1 MTLQEI
7 ILKLNW
13 VSDDLCIVAKRPW
26 LPNSEAELISLTEE
40 YAIPESVKER
50 GFSYFLEVSTAR
62 DELLADIKIKLTPAQ
77 KVEVVIYY
85 AEYDATPEW
94 LNELCR

>member
-1 MTLQEI
+1 MTLQEV

-13 VSDDLCIVAKRPW
+13 ASDDLCIVAKRPW
-26 LPNSEAELISLTEE
+26 LPSSEAELIMLTEE
-40 YAIPESVKER
+40 YALPESVKER
-50 GFSYFLEVSTAR
+50 GFSYFLEVSIAK
-62 DELLADIKIKLTPAQ
+62 DELLTDIKIRLTPAQ

-85 AEYDATPEW
+85 AENDATPEW